1 LTAEAKRGID
11 YEQTSLWKESNTLGN
26 GQLAKISSVTK
37 LLRKQKKNLAGMLRA
52 KKTKRMRVKA
62 VAMGKKGKVK
72 IHI

>member
-1 LTAEAKRGID
+1 M
-11 YEQTSLWKESNTLGN
+11 
-26 GQLAKISSVTK
+26 
-37 LLRKQKKNLAGMLRA
+37 QKKNLAGMLRA